1 MSRKLTPKSNLD
13 NLKKEAKRWLKALRE
28 NDGEAR
34 ARLERVYP
42 NAPAEPALRHVQY
55 ALALE
60 YGLASWRD
68 LKSQLTGDARPRESR
83 AELVDSF
90 LEYAC
95 ADPILANGPA
105 DHASRERA
113 ALRIL
118 TRYPEIARYNIHTAV
133 VCGNLE
139 EVERILK
146 ENPEAATEAGGPQR
160 RGVIAEREKLWTP
173 LLHLCYGRLPTAAAS
188 DNAVAIARALLD
200 HGADPNDYFEVG
212 THPCRYT
219 ALCGVAGEGEDDA
232 PPHPQ
237 KEALARLL
245 LERGAEPY
253 DIQLQYNTHFHG
265 DILWYMELMYEFSV
279 KAGRQADWDDPNWSM
294 LDHGPYGRGAR
305 YFLGIAVAKNDL
317 KLAEWLLAR
326 GASPNAIPPPHQKA
340 SKRTLYE
347 EALLNGFTEMA
358 DLLAR
363 YGATAPAPV
372 AHDETCDKCGRTM
385 ALKRGRYGQFLACT
399 GYPECKN
406 TSKITMTGVAALVA
420 LDGIEAFVAACFRLD
435 RAEAQKILAEHPE
448 YLQSPEP
455 IFAAARRDRVDV
467 VEFLLDLGVSIE
479 VEDESKQRPLHEA
492 ASYDSL
498 RVAEFLI
505 ERGAEIEP
513 VETNWNN
520 TPLDHAMYSDL
531 TRMIE
536 FLSRFTRDVFRL
548 TRIGAIERLRE
559 VLREEPDLAK
569 VVDDGYS
576 PLMWL
581 PDDETRAIEII
592 ELLLAHGAD
601 PTLRSKEGMTA
612 ADWAIKRGLYEAAAL
627 LVP

>member
-1 MSRKLTPKSNLD
+1 MSRQLTPQSNLD
-13 NLKKEAKRWLKALRE
+13 NLKKEAKRWLKALRV

-42 NAPAEPALRHVQY
+42 NAPSAPALRHVQH

-60 YGLASWRD
+60 HGLASWRD
-68 LKSQLTGDARPRESR
+68 LKNQLAGDARRWESSS
-83 AELVDSF
+83 ELVNSF

-105 DHASRERA
+105 DHVSRSQA

-146 ENPEAATEAGGPQR
+146 ENPEAASEARGPIRKRQIR
-160 RGVIAEREKLWTP
+160 ERESLWTP
-173 LLHLCYGRLPTAAAS
+173 LLHLCYGRLPLAAAG

-200 HGADPNDYFEVG
+200 HGANPNDYFEVG
-212 THPCRYT
+212 THPNRYT
-219 ALCGVAGEGEDDA
+219 ALCGVAGEGEDGA

-294 LDHGPYGRGAR
+294 LDHGPYGCGAR
-305 YFLGIAVAKNDL
+305 YFLGIAMAKNNL
-317 KLAEWLLAR
+317 GLAEWLLAH
-326 GASPNAIPPPHQKA
+326 GASPNAAPPPHPKA

-347 EALLNGFTEMA
+347 EALRKGFTEMA
-358 DLLAR
+358 DLLTR
-363 YGATAPAPV
+363 YGATRSAPV
-372 AHDETCDKCGRTM
+372 AHDEACEKCGRMM

-406 TSKITMTGVAALVA
+406 TRK
-420 LDGIEAFVAACFRLD
+420 RN
-435 RAEAQKILAEHPE
+435 
-448 YLQSPEP
+448 
-455 IFAAARRDRVDV
+455 RR
-467 VEFLLDLGVSIE
+467 
-479 VEDESKQRPLHEA
+479 
-492 ASYDSL
+492 
-498 RVAEFLI
+498 
-505 ERGAEIEP
+505 
-513 VETNWNN
+513 
-520 TPLDHAMYSDL
+520 
-531 TRMIE
+531 
-536 FLSRFTRDVFRL
+536 
-548 TRIGAIERLRE
+548 
-559 VLREEPDLAK
+559 
-569 VVDDGYS
+569 
-576 PLMWL
+576 
-581 PDDETRAIEII
+581 
-592 ELLLAHGAD
+592 
-601 PTLRSKEGMTA
+601 TA
-612 ADWAIKRGLYEAAAL
+612 A
-627 LVP
+627 